1 MAVIT
6 QKEKY
11 LIFIEFPRGR
21 KKIIRLEQN
30 EEYSTSKNSNGN
42 SKMINIILIIIIIT
56 VLI

>member
-11 LIFIEFPRGR
+11 LIFIEFPRGTE
-21 KKIIRLEQN
+21 KFIRLEQN
-30 EEYSTSKNSNGN
+30 EEYSTSKKGIQ
-42 SKMINIILIIIIIT
+42 MINIILIIIIIT